1 VEEIADDPTTPL
13 SNRRYPEHHPTKIGA
28 LRPNERPS
36 ESLSLATESAGYP
49 QVASGLKAPQKGA
62 QAAPDAVSTEVT
74 TIPPVAAA
82 LLYTIPEV
90 MTLLRLSKTQVFDEL
105 RRGRIQSVKIGRA
118 RRVPAQCLNE
128 FVALLIRES
137 QEAA

>member
-1 VEEIADDPTTPL
+1 M
-13 SNRRYPEHHPTKIGA
+13 R
-28 LRPNERPS
+28 
-36 ESLSLATESAGYP
+36 
-49 QVASGLKAPQKGA
+49 QKAA
-62 QAAPDAVSTEVT
+62 QPAPDAVSTEVT
-74 TIPPVAAA
+74 TIPPVPTA

-105 RRGRIQSVKIGRA
+105 RRGRIQSVKVGRA
-118 RRVPAQCLNE
+118 RRVPAQCLTD